1 MSSSDYSGGETPPTR
16 RSRSRDSRKRRHGS
30 HKRRD
35 RRSKR
40 RDPVDQILQRLNAL
54 EERLP
59 VTATNLTA
67 PSRPCVRGSPP
78 SVVLDVTET
87 TAEVGVATPS
97 TSRPAET
104 PRDTSS
110 TADGIV
116 GALSSLLQVRSK
128 HYYISNFD
136 PSLHD
141 FDVWC
146 AEVDRGRNLNGWDDH
161 ECLGRIGGCL
171 RGDAKTWLNHWVT
184 SDRSW
189 SNFKAEFRS
198 LCPREV
204 DVATVLYDVM
214 STTSN
219 KFTTYAEYAR
229 MSLLRLNIVRGLSDE
244 LKTAIVVR
252 GISDPQVKA
261 AATNAKLQPK
271 DLVEFLSVYVKPK
284 NTQSAT
290 GNPIRSS
297 AAETSH
303 PRKRESFKRGQTIIE
318 FPELSLEADLYVV
331 PPDCIQAP
339 VLVGTDILNRDGVTY
354 IRTSDSQRLV
364 RVDQAYNVSS
374 VELAD
379 QVRTPLVGDDKKQEN
394 DVGEEPSNEDGLQ
407 RDPAAEIQA
416 DEDVQLSGT
425 AVLEENPSQPST

>member
-40 RDPVDQILQRLNAL
+40 RDPLDQILQRLNAL

-67 PSRPCVRGSPP
+67 PSRPCVRGSPS
-78 SVVLDVTET
+78 SVVLDVTE
-87 TAEVGVATPS
+87 AAAGVGVATPS

-136 PSLHD
+136 PSVHD

-161 ECLGRIGGCL
+161 ECFGRIGGCL

-204 DVATVLYDVM
+204 DMATVLYDVM

-261 AATNAKLQPK
+261 AATNAKLQLK

-284 NTQSAT
+284 ITQSAT

-297 AAETSH
+297 VTETFNS
-303 PRKRESFKRGQTIIE
+303 RKREAPRRG
-318 FPELSLEADLYVV
+318 
-331 PPDCIQAP
+331 P
-339 VLVGTDILNRDGVTY
+339 VTCFSCGKHGH
-354 IRTSDSQRLV
+354 
-364 RVDQAYNVSS
+364 
-374 VELAD
+374 
-379 QVRTPLVGDDKKQEN
+379 K
-394 DVGEEPSNEDGLQ
+394 
-407 RDPAAEIQA
+407 QA
-416 DEDVQLSGT
+416 DCSKKSKVDSATSNSKSTSSETSNVKETKSNSKPAQMICKYCKKTGHLVDWCFLKQRMDSKSNDKSSSDVNFCSASIPDET
-425 AVLEENPSQPST
+425 T